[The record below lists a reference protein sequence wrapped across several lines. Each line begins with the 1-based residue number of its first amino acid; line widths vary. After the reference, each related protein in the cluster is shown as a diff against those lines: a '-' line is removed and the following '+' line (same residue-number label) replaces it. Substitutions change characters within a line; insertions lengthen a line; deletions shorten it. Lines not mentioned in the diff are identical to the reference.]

1 VASRLYGV
9 IGDGGVLGG
18 LRHPTMH
25 PAVPLRHGL
34 GLCHV
39 RTQVAMDE
47 PLAQLPETL
56 PHLTE
61 PVLGY
66 LEVVSRETPVIYAVI
81 EGDDQAACGWRDGR
95 RELGPLRSYG
105 DPPPRRLLGRRP
117 DSGAVDA
124 ALRWLGA
131 PGCRGGDRLQ
141 AVGLTELSE
150 WEPR

>member
-1 VASRLYGV
+1 VSLYGV

-25 PAVPLRHGL
+25 PMQPLRCGL

-47 PLAQLPETL
+47 PPAPLPETL

-61 PVLGY
+61 SVLGY
-66 LEVVSRETPVIYAVI
+66 LEVVSRETPVIYVAM
-81 EGDDQAACGWRDGR
+81 EGDEQAACGWQEGR
-95 RELGPLRSYG
+95 HRLGPLRSHA
-105 DPPPRRLLGRRP
+105 PPPRRRLLRRREP
-117 DSGAVDA
+117 EAVDA

-131 PGCRGGDRLQ
+131 PGSRT
-141 AVGLTELSE
+141 VGLD
-150 WEPR
+150 EPRNLEPGAAT